1 MAKRS
6 SSSSNNFVRGCAY
19 VALIIAAFTFLFSGL
34 VYSLEIGVLT
44 RFVSLANLVGKICLV
59 IGVALPAYDF
69 TRGKGKFWRILFW
82 IALIVYILGCVFGI
96 IKF

>member
-19 VALIIAAFTFLFSGL
+19 VALLIAAFTFLFGGL
-34 VYSLEIGVLT
+34 VHSLEIGVLT
-44 RFVSLANLVGKICLV
+44 KFISLANLIGKICLV

-69 TRGKGKFWRILFW
+69 TRGKAKFWRVLFW
-82 IALIVYILGCVFGI
+82 IALIVSLVACLL
-96 IKF
+96 

>member
-19 VALIIAAFTFLFSGL
+19 VALLIAAFTFLFSGL
-34 VYSLEIGVLT
+34 VYSLDIGVLT

-82 IALIVYILGCVFGI
+82 LALIVYILGCVFGVI
-96 IKF
+96 RF